1 MNLEPLRR
9 ALRAETEA
17 EADRRRAE
25 VAAECKRIVAE
36 AELAAQGLV
45 HEARLEGE
53 RAAARETA
61 RRQAGAA
68 RRARE
73 ASLAARRDLVDELR
87 RRSRLEVLELREQP
101 DYPALLER
109 LSAAARSQLGDDAEL
124 VVDPPGR
131 GGVIAR
137 RGEASV
143 DYTLAA
149 MADRVIDDLGA
160 DLERLW
166 T

>member
-1 MNLEPLRR
+1 
-9 ALRAETEA
+9 
-17 EADRRRAE
+17 
-25 VAAECKRIVAE
+25 
-36 AELAAQGLV
+36 
-45 HEARLEGE
+45 
-53 RAAARETA
+53 
-61 RRQAGAA
+61 
-68 RRARE
+68 
-73 ASLAARRDLVDELR
+73 
-87 RRSRLEVLELREQP
+87 VLELHEQP